1 MVMLLPK
8 LPTTISDYIF
18 TDLREG
24 IINGTLKPNQ
34 TLREEEISLR
44 FGSSRG
50 PIRESLRL
58 LLQTGLVVHQP
69 RKGFKVR
76 DYTPMQIRQI
86 YTLRANLEGLVIME
100 LESKELG
107 SLIKTLKESNKRMET
122 SFKKNNIV
130 DYFQENIFFHQ
141 QIIDFANNDILK
153 KTIALVNEVSL
164 PVRYQLM
171 HHSLPSRRSLT
182 YHEQIVNFIEQNNL
196 LDARIFTEKHVL
208 ENIEKASLVYS

>member
-1 MVMLLPK
+1 MLLPK

-18 TDLREG
+18 TDLREN
-24 IINGTLKPNQ
+24 IIDGTLKPNQ
-34 TLREEEISLR
+34 TLREEEISVR

-76 DYTPMQIRQI
+76 DYTPKQIRQI
-86 YTLRANLEGLVIME
+86 YTLRANLEGLVIIE
-100 LESKELG
+100 FEGKDLH
-107 SLIKTLKESNKRMET
+107 SLIATLKESNHRMEA
-122 SFKKNNIV
+122 SFQKNDIYE
-130 DYFQENIFFHQ
+130 YFQENIFFHQ
-141 QIIDFANNDILK
+141 MIIDFADNDILK

-171 HHSLPSRRSLT
+171 QHSLPSRRSLT
-182 YHEQIVNFIEQNNL
+182 YHEQIVTFIEQGNL
-196 LDARIFTEKHVL
+196 SDARILTEKHVL
-208 ENIEKASLVYS
+208 ENIEKASLVYT

>member
-1 MVMLLPK
+1 MLLPK

-18 TDLREG
+18 TDLREN
-24 IINGTLKPNQ
+24 IIDGTLKPNQ
-34 TLREEEISLR
+34 TLREEEISIR

-76 DYTPMQIRQI
+76 DYTPKQIRQI
-86 YTLRANLEGLVIME
+86 YTLRANLEGLVIIE
-100 LESKELG
+100 FEGKDLN
-107 SLIKTLKESNKRMET
+107 SLIATLKESNQRMEA
-122 SFKKNNIV
+122 SFQKNDIYK
-130 DYFQENIFFHQ
+130 YFQENIFFHQ
-141 QIIDFANNDILK
+141 MIIDFADNDILK

-182 YHEQIVNFIEQNNL
+182 YHEQIVSFIEQGNL
-196 LDARIFTEKHVL
+196 SEARILTEKHVL
-208 ENIEKASLVYS
+208 ENIEKASHVYT

>member
-1 MVMLLPK
+1 MLNS
-8 LPTTISDYIF
+8 I
-18 TDLREG
+18 G
-24 IINGTLKPNQ
+24 
-34 TLREEEISLR
+34 
-44 FGSSRG
+44 
-50 PIRESLRL
+50 
-58 LLQTGLVVHQP
+58 
-69 RKGFKVR
+69 
-76 DYTPMQIRQI
+76 
-86 YTLRANLEGLVIME
+86 
-100 LESKELG
+100 
-107 SLIKTLKESNKRMET
+107 T

>member
-1 MVMLLPK
+1 MLLPK

-18 TDLREG
+18 TDLREN
-24 IINGTLKPNQ
+24 IIDGTLKPNQ
-34 TLREEEISLR
+34 TLREEEISIR

-76 DYTPMQIRQI
+76 DYTPKQIRQI
-86 YTLRANLEGLVIME
+86 YTLRANLEGLVIIE
-100 LESKELG
+100 FEGKDLN
-107 SLIKTLKESNKRMET
+107 SLIATLKESNQRMEA
-122 SFKKNNIV
+122 SFQKNDIYK
-130 DYFQENIFFHQ
+130 YFQENIFFHQ
-141 QIIDFANNDILK
+141 MIIDFADNDILK

-171 HHSLPSRRSLT
+171 NHSLPSRRSLT
-182 YHEQIVNFIEQNNL
+182 YHEQIVSFIEQGNL
-196 LDARIFTEKHVL
+196 SEARILTEKHVL
-208 ENIEKASLVYS
+208 ENIEKASQVYT

>member
-1 MVMLLPK
+1 M
-8 LPTTISDYIF
+8 
-18 TDLREG
+18 
-24 IINGTLKPNQ
+24 
-34 TLREEEISLR
+34 
-44 FGSSRG
+44 
-50 PIRESLRL
+50 
-58 LLQTGLVVHQP
+58 
-69 RKGFKVR
+69 
-76 DYTPMQIRQI
+76 
-86 YTLRANLEGLVIME
+86 
-100 LESKELG
+100 
-107 SLIKTLKESNKRMET
+107 IKTLKESNERMET

>member
-100 LESKELG
+100 LE
-107 SLIKTLKESNKRMET
+107 IK
-122 SFKKNNIV
+122 
-130 DYFQENIFFHQ
+130 
-141 QIIDFANNDILK
+141 
-153 KTIALVNEVSL
+153 
-164 PVRYQLM
+164 
-171 HHSLPSRRSLT
+171 
-182 YHEQIVNFIEQNNL
+182 
-196 LDARIFTEKHVL
+196 
-208 ENIEKASLVYS
+208 SLVV

>member
-1 MVMLLPK
+1 MLLSK

-18 TDLREG
+18 TDLRES
-24 IINGTLKPNQ
+24 IINGSLKPNQ
-34 TLREEEISLR
+34 TLREEEISVR

-76 DYTPMQIRQI
+76 DYTPKQIRQI
-86 YTLRANLEGLVIME
+86 YTLRANLEGLVIIE
-100 LESKELG
+100 LEGRKLDHLITEL
-107 SLIKTLKESNKRMET
+107 KKSNERMET
-122 SFKKNNIV
+122 FFQKNQVFEYFK
-130 DYFQENIFFHQ
+130 ENIIFHQ
-141 QIIDFANNDILK
+141 KIIDFADNEILK

-164 PVRYQLM
+164 PVRYQFM
-171 HHSLPSRRSLT
+171 QHSLPSRRSLT
-182 YHEQIVNFIEQNNL
+182 YHEEIVAFIEKNNL
-196 LDARIFTEKHVL
+196 TDARVLTEQHVL

>member
-1 MVMLLPK
+1 MNMLLNK

-76 DYTPMQIRQI
+76 DYTDGATVKSAAESAMR
-86 YTLRANLEGLVIME
+86 EVIA
-100 LESKELG
+100 K
-107 SLIKTLKESNKRMET
+107 
-122 SFKKNNIV
+122 F
-130 DYFQENIFFHQ
+130 Y
-141 QIIDFANNDILK
+141 
-153 KTIALVNEVSL
+153 
-164 PVRYQLM
+164 
-171 HHSLPSRRSLT
+171 
-182 YHEQIVNFIEQNNL
+182 
-196 LDARIFTEKHVL
+196 
-208 ENIEKASLVYS
+208 

>member
-1 MVMLLPK
+1 MSMLLPK

-18 TDLREG
+18 ADLREG
-24 IINGTLKPNQ
+24 IIDGTLKPNQ

-76 DYTPMQIRQI
+76 DYKPMQIRQI
-86 YTLRANLEGLVIME
+86 YTLRANLEGLVILE
-100 LESKELG
+100 LNGKKLDT
-107 SLIKTLKESNKRMET
+107 LITTLKESNKRMDA
-122 SFKKNNIV
+122 SFQQNDIV

-141 QIIDFANNDILK
+141 QIIDFADNDILK

-196 LDARIFTEKHVL
+196 SDARIFTEKHVL

>member
-1 MVMLLPK
+1 MLLPK

-18 TDLREG
+18 TDLREN
-24 IINGTLKPNQ
+24 IIDGTLKPNQ

-76 DYTPMQIRQI
+76 DYTPKQIRQI
-86 YTLRANLEGLVIME
+86 YTLRANLEGLVIIE
-100 LESKELG
+100 FEGKDLHN
-107 SLIKTLKESNKRMET
+107 LITTLKESNQRMEA
-122 SFKKNNIV
+122 SFQKNDIYK
-130 DYFQENIFFHQ
+130 YFQENIFFHQ
-141 QIIDFANNDILK
+141 MIIDFADNDILK

-171 HHSLPSRRSLT
+171 NHSLPSRRSLT
-182 YHEQIVNFIEQNNL
+182 YHEQIVSFIEQGNL
-196 LDARIFTEKHVL
+196 SEARILTEKHVL
-208 ENIEKASLVYS
+208 ENIEKASHVYT

>member
-1 MVMLLPK
+1 MNMLLPK

-100 LESKELG
+100 LENKELG
-107 SLIKTLKESNKRMET
+107 SLIKRSKNLTKEWKLPLKKIT
-122 SFKKNNIV
+122 SLIISRK
-130 DYFQENIFFHQ
+130 IFF
-141 QIIDFANNDILK
+141 
-153 KTIALVNEVSL
+153 
-164 PVRYQLM
+164 
-171 HHSLPSRRSLT
+171 
-182 YHEQIVNFIEQNNL
+182 FIN
-196 LDARIFTEKHVL
+196 K
-208 ENIEKASLVYS
+208 